1 MRVKNSGD
9 TSVRQGLIP
18 DEHAGRIRSDF
29 IIILVLTFHGHRHI
43 HDPTVACDP
52 KVRNRGDPKVRN
64 RGDPKVRNRGERG
77 HSERGGGVMLRVSGV
92 YLFVQETRSL
102 S

>member
-1 MRVKNSGD
+1 MRVKNSSD
-9 TSVRQGLIP
+9 ISVRQGLIP

-64 RGDPKVRNRGERG
+64 RGERG